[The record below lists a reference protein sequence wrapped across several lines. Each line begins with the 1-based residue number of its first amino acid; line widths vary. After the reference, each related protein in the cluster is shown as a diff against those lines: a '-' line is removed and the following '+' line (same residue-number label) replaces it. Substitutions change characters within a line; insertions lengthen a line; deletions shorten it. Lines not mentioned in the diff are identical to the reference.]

1 MYKLRRRIASDNPA
15 KKTRLLHGCNLALLG
30 VLLCTTLLAG
40 AQAPQE
46 PAQPIKSIELL
57 SYEGQ
62 KVSSVELAGQPELN
76 IDEMMPLVQV
86 RSGEDFSV
94 PKIEQTLA
102 ALRGTDKFTDIQLDL
117 RPEQDGVRVV
127 FILQPAT
134 YFGIYQF
141 PGAERFPYNRL
152 VQIANYVQQEPYSA
166 LDVERAEQS
175 LRTFFQRNGYFQA
188 EVKPE
193 IKVDRAN
200 GLANVDFRVK
210 LNRLAD
216 FGDIMIRG
224 TPPDEAEHLKGTL
237 RSLKARMKMS
247 AIREGKNYSLKTLE
261 NATDLLESHLQSENY
276 LAAQVKLVGADYN
289 PETNRADVVFE
300 ITEGPP
306 VHAHVEGAHLWPW
319 TRHKLL
325 PVYQQNGLTPEL
337 IQEGRQNLLRRF
349 REKLF
354 FDEPVATETQIR
366 PSGIIIL
373 YTIKKGD
380 RKKIEDVAFAGN
392 TNFDEEELEQ
402 HVNVEKAGFLADT
415 AGFLPFISKGSY
427 QESSIRTLQ
436 AFYQSKGFNQV
447 KISPQFNTKGGDVI
461 VTFVVNE
468 GPQDL
473 VETFRIEGNTSVSLQ
488 ELAPDGLRL
497 APAQPYSQKSIDD
510 DRNKIISYY
519 LEHGYLTATFHAN
532 AEALQNDPHKFRVVY
547 EIKEGPQVRASDIVM
562 VGHVV
567 TNPRLIEK
575 NMPMLRKGEPLTER
589 DILETESR
597 LYGTGVFDWAEVNP
611 RRQITNQEQEDVV
624 VKMHESKRN
633 TIAYGFG
640 YELVSKGGSV
650 PTGTVAL
657 PGLPTVGLPNT
668 FKTSQ
673 KRVQGPRF
681 NFQYTRNNVRG
692 KAETISIGGL
702 YGPLNRRASF
712 AFSDPNF
719 RWTNWTATLT
729 GTGEINRENPIFNSR
744 LAQFGFQMQKPINA
758 KKTQTLSLRYTL
770 TQSRLTDLAIPGL
783 IPSEDLHTRLSTL
796 AAVWTRDTRDNPLD
810 AHKGLYDS
818 VEFAVNPAVLGSN
831 VNFGKLLAQAAVYK
845 QLGGIVWANSLR
857 LGFLKASGGSH
868 IPVSQKFFSGGGS
881 TLRGFPLNGAGPQ
894 TTVPACNDP
903 ADESTCAFI
912 QVPTGGTQL
921 VILNSEFRMPVPL
934 KKGLS
939 FVTFYDGGNVF
950 EPIGFEKFS
959 QQYSNSLGIG
969 FRYATPVGPVRVDIG
984 RNLNPLPGVKAT
996 QIFITLGQ
1004 AF

>member
-1 MYKLRRRIASDNPA
+1 
-15 KKTRLLHGCNLALLG
+15 
-30 VLLCTTLLAG
+30 
-40 AQAPQE
+40 
-46 PAQPIKSIELL
+46 
-57 SYEGQ
+57 
-62 KVSSVELAGQPELN
+62 
-76 IDEMMPLVQV
+76 
-86 RSGEDFSV
+86 
-94 PKIEQTLA
+94 
-102 ALRGTDKFTDIQLDL
+102 
-117 RPEQDGVRVV
+117 
-127 FILQPAT
+127 
-134 YFGIYQF
+134 
-141 PGAERFPYNRL
+141 
-152 VQIANYVQQEPYSA
+152 
-166 LDVERAEQS
+166 
-175 LRTFFQRNGYFQA
+175 
-188 EVKPE
+188 
-193 IKVDRAN
+193 
-200 GLANVDFRVK
+200 
-210 LNRLAD
+210 
-216 FGDIMIRG
+216 
-224 TPPDEAEHLKGTL
+224 
-237 RSLKARMKMS
+237 
-247 AIREGKNYSLKTLE
+247 
-261 NATDLLESHLQSENY
+261 
-276 LAAQVKLVGADYN
+276 
-289 PETNRADVVFE
+289 
-300 ITEGPP
+300 
-306 VHAHVEGAHLWPW
+306 
-319 TRHKLL
+319 
-325 PVYQQNGLTPEL
+325 
-337 IQEGRQNLLRRF
+337 
-349 REKLF
+349 
-354 FDEPVATETQIR
+354 
-366 PSGIIIL
+366 
-373 YTIKKGD
+373 
-380 RKKIEDVAFAGN
+380 
-392 TNFDEEELEQ
+392 
-402 HVNVEKAGFLADT
+402 
-415 AGFLPFISKGSY
+415 
-427 QESSIRTLQ
+427 
-436 AFYQSKGFNQV
+436 
-447 KISPQFNTKGGDVI
+447 
-461 VTFVVNE
+461 
-468 GPQDL
+468 
-473 VETFRIEGNTSVSLQ
+473 
-488 ELAPDGLRL
+488 
-497 APAQPYSQKSIDD
+497 
-510 DRNKIISYY
+510 
-519 LEHGYLTATFHAN
+519 
-532 AEALQNDPHKFRVVY
+532 
-547 EIKEGPQVRASDIVM
+547 VRASDIVM